1 MSKTVKIIYE
11 NLETLKKFK
20 TRKEF
25 IKWGL
30 DNFKAPA
37 SFACY
42 KREIK
47 RILNIDLDNDKLICD
62 HCKDFFK
69 KNKLLKIPDG
79 RNICFNCAS
88 FLIYKKK

>member
-1 MSKTVKIIYE
+1 MSKTVKIIYKH
-11 NLETLKKFK
+11 LKTIKQFK

-30 DNFKAPA
+30 ENFKSPA

-47 RILNIDLDNDKLICD
+47 RMFNVDLDLKIICDNCKNSFKKTKLI
-62 HCKDFFK
+62 
-69 KNKLLKIPDG
+69 NIPDG

-88 FLIYKKK
+88 FLIYQKK